1 MPRSTTPAVRPGSRP
16 TADARAG
23 SSSSS
28 SSASWKW
35 RALVGLVVAAVV
47 LLTVGVVMAVRG
59 ADPSDGESSPGFGH
73 VHGLGVDPADG
84 ALYVGTH
91 HGLFRVSEDS
101 GSSRVADRD
110 QDFMG
115 FTVLGPNHFLA
126 SGHPGKGQDGPSSL
140 GLIESTDAG
149 QTWRPLSLAGE
160 ADFHALEA
168 RHGLIYGFNA
178 LTGRFMVSQDAK
190 TWAVRSPLGLAD
202 FTVSPEEA
210 DLVVATTEQGLAR
223 SDDGGRTFRVIKGAP
238 LLLLANWADDGT
250 LVGAGPDGTIYA
262 SSDDGAIWQRRGS
275 LQAAPAALQAISKDL
290 IYAATG
296 EAVLTSTDGGRS
308 FTSPSG

>member
-1 MPRSTTPAVRPGSRP
+1 
-16 TADARAG
+16 
-23 SSSSS
+23 
-28 SSASWKW
+28 
-35 RALVGLVVAAVV
+35 
-47 LLTVGVVMAVRG
+47 
-59 ADPSDGESSPGFGH
+59 
-73 VHGLGVDPADG
+73 
-84 ALYVGTH
+84 
-91 HGLFRVSEDS
+91 
-101 GSSRVADRD
+101 
-110 QDFMG
+110 
-115 FTVLGPNHFLA
+115 
-126 SGHPGKGQDGPSSL
+126 
-140 GLIESTDAG
+140 
-149 QTWRPLSLAGE
+149 
-160 ADFHALEA
+160 
-168 RHGLIYGFNA
+168 
-178 LTGRFMVSQDAK
+178 
-190 TWAVRSPLGLAD
+190 VRSPLGLAD

-262 SSDDGAIWQRRGS
+262 SSDDGAIWQRRGP